1 MVVWNKDVCKY
12 RESQQQEAQSDVF
25 SRRPAGGLAE
35 GAVPPDYVAKYA
47 APEAH
52 LQLLRSLDFYFDSF
66 KRLSRLELKAGLQK
80 SRFFF
85 KPSPVV
91 FLGFWRFFGFFYIYL
106 PRKESF

>member
-25 SRRPAGGLAE
+25 SRRTLGLAE

-66 KRLSRLELKAGLQK
+66 KRLSRLELKAGLEK
-80 SRFFF
+80 PGF
-85 KPSPVV
+85 KGTVS
-91 FLGFWRFFGFFYIYL
+91 
-106 PRKESF
+106 

>member
-12 RESQQQEAQSDVF
+12 RESQQQEAQSDIF

-66 KRLSRLELKAGLQK
+66 KRLSRLELKAGLEK
-80 SRFFF
+80 PGF
-85 KPSPVV
+85 KGTVS
-91 FLGFWRFFGFFYIYL
+91 
-106 PRKESF
+106 